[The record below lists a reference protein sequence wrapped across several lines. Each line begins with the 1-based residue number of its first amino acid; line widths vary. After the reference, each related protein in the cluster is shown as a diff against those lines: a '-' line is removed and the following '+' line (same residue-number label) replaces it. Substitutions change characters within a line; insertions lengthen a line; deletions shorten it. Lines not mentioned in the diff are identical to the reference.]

1 MKFVSTL
8 FLLLLLAIPLFATAA
23 EKDGMIFIPGGIYE
37 MGSRKSLMELNP
49 TDIFNTDR
57 HTLGPED
64 PAHEVDID
72 PFYID
77 MYETTNAQYGEYVK
91 ATGYKASSYAKN
103 ERYNDPQQPVVGTTW
118 KDAKKY
124 CEWRGKRLPTEAE
137 WEKAARGKRPVKFP
151 WGNEMPDD
159 TKANFDNHLGKTA
172 PVGSYPAGKSDYGVF
187 DMSGNVAEWVN
198 DWHYPEY
205 YIFSPKKNPQG
216 PDKGQYKVIR
226 GGSWRHDAEDIRLTY
241 RNATIPKL
249 QNNSVGFRCALS
261 ANDAQQ

>member
-8 FLLLLLAIPLFATAA
+8 FLLFLLAIPSFATAA
-23 EKDGMIFIPGGIYE
+23 EKEGMILIPGGVYE

-72 PFYID
+72 SFYID
-77 MYETTNAQYGEYVK
+77 MYETTNAQYEEYVK
-91 ATGYKASSYAKN
+91 ATGHKASSYADN
-103 ERYNDPQQPVVGTTW
+103 ERFNGPQQPVVGTTW

-151 WGNEMPDD
+151 WGNDIPDD

-187 DMSGNVAEWVN
+187 DLSGNVSEWVN

-216 PDKGQYKVIR
+216 LDKGQYKVLR
-226 GGSWRHDAEDIRLTY
+226 GGSWRNNAEDIRLTY

-261 ANDAQQ
+261 ANEAN